1 MLVAV
6 LLFLCPFLSV
16 EGSKVTFEKI
26 SLKFFS
32 FGCKMK
38 LCLSNVNPRSDLP
51 NPPILGINFK
61 KNREKIIHFL
71 SLALADLGV
80 PNYKCDDT
88 LMKASKK
95 IPRNVNSVRPADIK
109 LVMAMGDSL
118 TAANGAGA
126 EDPLGVVLQYRGLA
140 FQAGGDKSLDE
151 HATIPNILRK
161 YNPNLFG
168 YSIGIGSPN
177 VWEISRLN
185 VAMPG
190 AEAHDLPRQ
199 AQQLVGLLQSHPE
212 AVNMNNDWKLLNIF
226 IGGNDM
232 CGYCHNPVGL
242 LFRVFEL
249 GQRMLN
255 NDAPEKCVQHIS
267 DAIQIIYDHVPRVIV
282 SLTTMLHLEVL
293 RQTDSGHFFCTE
305 LHVDECGCESDKS
318 YNNTFLANDGKINMG
333 FFAPDCFHFSQY
345 GHAIVTTWLW
355 KNIMEPVGAKTTQ
368 GSLTNAAIPLV
379 CPDPNCPFIRTNLN
393 SKNCTQYMTPSQ

>member
-6 LLFLCPFLSV
+6 LLFLCPFLPV
-16 EGSKVTFEKI
+16 EGSKVTF
-26 SLKFFS
+26 
-32 FGCKMK
+32 
-38 LCLSNVNPRSDLP
+38 
-51 NPPILGINFK
+51 
-61 KNREKIIHFL
+61 KN
-71 SLALADLGV
+71 LALADLGV

-190 AEAHDLPRQ
+190 AEAHDLPGQ

-212 AVNMNNDWKLLNIF
+212 TYKALV
-226 IGGNDM
+226 
-232 CGYCHNPVGL
+232 
-242 LFRVFEL
+242 VFF
-249 GQRMLN
+249 
-255 NDAPEKCVQHIS
+255 S
-267 DAIQIIYDHVPRVIV
+267 
-282 SLTTMLHLEVL
+282 
-293 RQTDSGHFFCTE
+293 SG
-305 LHVDECGCESDKS
+305 S
-318 YNNTFLANDGKINMG
+318 
-333 FFAPDCFHFSQY
+333 
-345 GHAIVTTWLW
+345 
-355 KNIMEPVGAKTTQ
+355 
-368 GSLTNAAIPLV
+368 
-379 CPDPNCPFIRTNLN
+379 
-393 SKNCTQYMTPSQ
+393 